1 MCGPLNLDLDKD
13 NNDQN
18 RKSFEFKEMEIS
30 NLKFFKILH
39 VSSNLSKVW
48 RRFEVWRLGEAMCH
62 VTHPGA
68 KWMSP
73 LQQCIADSGPC
84 GSLLVGSAD
93 QNWGWILLETVDEI
107 EDLGY
112 DNIRVCP
119 VYFFKK

>member
-13 NNDQN
+13 SNDQN

-48 RRFEVWRLGEAMCH
+48 RRFEVWRLGQAMCH

-68 KWMSP
+68 KWMSQ
-73 LQQCIADSGPC
+73 LLTLALVVPC
-84 GSLLVGSAD
+84 WWGQLTRTGVGSFLRQLMKLKIWAKITSEYA
-93 QNWGWILLETVDEI
+93 Q
-107 EDLGY
+107 
-112 DNIRVCP
+112 
-119 VYFFKK
+119 YFFKK